1 MWLGGVGGGIML
13 IFGMTYMLKPVPKKG
28 IKQLH
33 AEQTKW
39 FQQIMKGFVLNG
51 INPFVLIFW
60 IGIVSKITVDFQY
73 NTNQAITFFVVL
85 IATVFSADIL
95 KSYFAVK
102 LSEIVTP
109 RFMKI
114 MNRVVGVALVL
125 FSLRLFNFVLVGFG
139 IELF

>member
-1 MWLGGVGGGIML
+1 M
-13 IFGMTYMLKPVPKKG
+13 
-28 IKQLH
+28 
-33 AEQTKW
+33 
-39 FQQIMKGFVLNG
+39 
-51 INPFVLIFW
+51 
-60 IGIVSKITVDFQY
+60 SKITVDFQY